1 MKLTLYR
8 NKVYVGVISDN
19 ILPPP
24 PTANSK
30 TLTRV
35 WRVGSYIGGE
45 AKAGG
50 DYQIKI
56 EEKGMPASQ
65 ASLSYRFEILALKL
79 KKMKPK
85 PVPKEASKKTNK
97 PKKTIKATTKI
108 SPARGKSKQ
117 QLRDRGDRV
126 WFNKVTRVF
135 SPPLTPPTRRG
146 ENIGNPVNP
155 V

>member
-117 QLRDRGDRV
+117 QL
-126 WFNKVTRVF
+126 NLIKKPKKVIKRTTIKI
-135 SPPLTPPTRRG
+135 PPAR
-146 ENIGNPVNP
+146 EKK
-155 V
+155 

>member
-8 NKVYVGVISDN
+8 NKVYVGVISDS

-30 TLTRV
+30 TLTQV

-79 KKMKPK
+79 KKN
-85 PVPKEASKKTNK
+85 ETQIGSKRSIKKNK
-97 PKKTIKATTKI
+97 QA
-108 SPARGKSKQ
+108 
-117 QLRDRGDRV
+117 
-126 WFNKVTRVF
+126 
-135 SPPLTPPTRRG
+135 
-146 ENIGNPVNP
+146 
-155 V
+155 